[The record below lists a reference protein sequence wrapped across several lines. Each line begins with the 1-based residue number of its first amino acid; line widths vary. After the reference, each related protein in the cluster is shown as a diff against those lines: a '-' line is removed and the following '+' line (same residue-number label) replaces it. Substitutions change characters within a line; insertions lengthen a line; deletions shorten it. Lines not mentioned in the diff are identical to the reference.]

1 MQPSIEN
8 QIKQWLTINILF
20 SEGDFPA
27 SDQDSFL
34 DNGLIDS
41 LGVMELVNHLKTEYR
56 IDVAPLDV
64 TPENFDSVSR
74 VAAYIR
80 RKQGQ
85 PVAMDAAP
93 STH

>member
-8 QIKQWLTINILF
+8 QIRQWLAVNILF
-20 SEGDFPA
+20 SDGDIPA
-27 SDQDSFL
+27 SDHDSFL

-56 IDVAPLDV
+56 LDVAPLDV

-80 RKQGQ
+80 CKQGQ
-85 PVAMDAAP
+85 PVATDAAP
-93 STH
+93 PTH